1 MTPRS
6 GLGAVGLRSGSGP
19 SPPPEVASRGQWWT
33 VGVGAQ
39 RGRDGLRVGISV
51 VAGTAEVSVRSVSPA
66 ARSAGR

>member
-33 VGVGAQ
+33 VGVGPR
-39 RGRDGLRVGISV
+39 RGRDLQPGSGSGSGSQLSLGRLRF
-51 VAGTAEVSVRSVSPA
+51 R
-66 ARSAGR
+66 